1 MKKLVI
7 YVALCIAIHTVGYS
21 QKIGYCDMEFIV
33 SKMPDYQ
40 KAKDEMDGFS
50 DKWAKEIRDKFAEV
64 DRKQREYMA
73 EEILLTDDLKKKRQ
87 AEIGRIEKEARDYNN
102 RIFGMEGLLFEKKK
116 ELMKPIME
124 KIQRAADKVSIQKRI
139 DFMFDKS
146 GSVSMIYTNPKH
158 DYTDYIMEELGL
170 DLKKETPKPSQTTST
185 TTATP
190 ASKPGSATTPNRQQP
205 SKTNSTTKK
214 PK

>member
-7 YVALCIAIHTVGYS
+7 YVLLCFVCSTITYG
-21 QKIGYCDMEFIV
+21 QKIGYCDMEYIV

-40 KAKDEMDGFS
+40 KAKEEMNVFS
-50 DKWAKEIRDKFAEV
+50 EKWAKEIKDKFAEV
-64 DRKQREYMA
+64 DRKQREFMA
-73 EEILLTDDLKKKRQ
+73 EEMLLTDDLKKKKQ
-87 AEIGRIEKEARDYNN
+87 EEISRVEQEARDYNN

-116 ELMKPIME
+116 ELMKPILE
-124 KIQRAADKVSIQKRI
+124 KIQRAADKVSIQKRV
-139 DFMFDKS
+139 DFLFDKS
-146 GSVSMIYTNPKH
+146 GGVSMIYTNPRH

-170 DLKKETPKPSQTTST
+170 DIKQEVVKADGTNPTPGTKPTSS
-185 TTATP
+185 TAPST
-190 ASKPGSATTPNRQQP
+190 

>member
-7 YVALCIAIHTVGYS
+7 YVLLCFVSTTLTYA
-21 QKIGYCDMEFIV
+21 QKIGYCDMEYIV
-33 SKMPDYQ
+33 SKMPEYQ
-40 KAKDEMDGFS
+40 KAKEEMNSFS

-64 DRKQREYMA
+64 DKKQREFMA
-73 EEILLTDDLKKKRQ
+73 EEILLTDDIKKRKQ
-87 AEIGRIEKEARDYNN
+87 EEINRIEKEARDYNN

-124 KIQRAADKVSIQKRI
+124 KIQRAADKVSIQKRV

-146 GSVSMIYTNPKH
+146 GGVSMIYTNPRH

-170 DLKKETPKPSQTTST
+170 ENKQEVKQASASSAPTST
-185 TTATP
+185 QTGSKATP
-190 ASKPGSATTPNRQQP
+190 TN
-205 SKTNSTTKK
+205 KTNSTTKK

>member
-7 YVALCIAIHTVGYS
+7 YVLLYFVCHTAAYA
-21 QKIGYCDMEFIV
+21 QKIGYCDMEYIV
-33 SKMPDYQ
+33 SKMPEYQ
-40 KAKDEMDGFS
+40 KAKEEMNSFS
-50 DKWAKEIRDKFAEV
+50 EKWAKEIRDKFAEV
-64 DRKQREYMA
+64 DRKQREFMA
-73 EEILLTDDLKKKRQ
+73 EEILLTEEIKKRKQ
-87 AEIGRIEKEARDYNN
+87 EEISRIEKEATDYNN
-102 RIFGMEGLLFEKKK
+102 RIFGMDGVLFEKKK

-124 KIQRAADKVSIQKRI
+124 KIQRAADKVSIQKRV

-146 GSVSMIYTNPKH
+146 GGVSMIYTNPRH

-170 DLKKETPKPSQTTST
+170 ETKPDPKQTTASS
-185 TTATP
+185 TATNTP
-190 ASKPGSATTPNRQQP
+190 AA